1 MTTGQCFIDGRWT
14 NGGGERFE
22 SVDPASGETVWTGMA
37 ASEGDVDAAFN
48 AARTAFSGWART
60 PLADRVAMVERF
72 GELLVARKAEV
83 AELIARETGKPLW
96 DCLGEGAAMAG
107 KIAISAAIYRDEIC
121 G

>member
-1 MTTGQCFIDGRWT
+1 
-14 NGGGERFE
+14 
-22 SVDPASGETVWTGMA
+22 MA

-60 PLADRVAMVERF
+60 PLADRVAVVERF
-72 GELLVARKAEV
+72 GELLVARKDEV
-83 AELIARETGKPLW
+83 AKLIARETGKPLW

-107 KIAISAAIYRDEIC
+107 KITISIKAYHDRTGETQARWISGLQSSATNRL